1 MKLYDHRRRLRV
13 LKGLLALALAF
24 LFTAAFS
31 IQSHCSTGEQNRP
44 NSLGVKQTYVNPN
57 SYLFGTFTDAEA
69 YATSRKDLNDEQ
81 AKEMLVALVMGDTN
95 RDGNGRFAP
104 GSSGDKHALLKTPA
118 VHDRMSEM
126 YQKATHTFMGNNDHT
141 EYSMTVNASGN
152 PSGITSSNSADSN
165 KVQILPGT
173 QAIVHTHPAGDSP
186 DPGPGDPDAAKVAKC
201 PNYVLS
207 QHQITVVYPNGKT
220 EKVADVEW
228 KNNDLEIKWKG

>member
-24 LFTAAFS
+24 LFTAVFS
-31 IQSHCSTGEQNRP
+31 IQS
-44 NSLGVKQTYVNPN
+44 
-57 SYLFGTFTDAEA
+57 
-69 YATSRKDLNDEQ
+69 Q